1 MLLAPALRAPRTTVA
16 VTLAALTLL
25 AAPALGMNLRSSTEQ
40 DLPRDIPVMRGY
52 DRLVAAFPTTG
63 GPHRV
68 VVRAP
73 ADQAGAVRAA
83 LADLAARARARPEFT
98 LDGEPQGRTSPDQT
112 VSTIDIPYPDPIG
125 SPAAQR
131 SLSLLRTDLVPATVG
146 AVPGAEYAVG
156 GITAENVDYTDQ
168 QVARLPWV
176 IGFVVLLTVGMMA
189 WAFRS
194 IVVALVA
201 GVLTVLS
208 VAAAFG
214 LLTLVFQ
221 NTWAEALLDFE
232 PTGHIV
238 NWVPLFLFVVLFG
251 LSMDYHVFV
260 VSRIREAAATG
271 LATRDAVRVGLTR
284 AAGVIISAAAVM
296 IAVFAV
302 FATLSLIEL
311 KQLGVG
317 LAVAVAIDATVV
329 RIVLLPAVMNR
340 LGRVNWWP
348 SRLGRSSGRPASPAR
363 TPGPAVRTAVG
374 GRG

>member
-1 MLLAPALRAPRTTVA
+1 Y
-16 VTLAALTLL
+16 
-25 AAPALGMNLRSSTEQ
+25 Q
-40 DLPRDIPVMRGY
+40 
-52 DRLVAAFPTTG
+52 
-63 GPHRV
+63 
-68 VVRAP
+68 
-73 ADQAGAVRAA
+73 
-83 LADLAARARARPEFT
+83 
-98 LDGEPQGRTSPDQT
+98 
-112 VSTIDIPYPDPIG
+112 DPIG

-348 SRLGRSSGRPASPAR
+348 SRLGRSSARPASPAR